1 MRRMEATA
9 PCGKT
14 LSLFPETSV
23 VTKLAANLD
32 DIRYAYRLILG
43 REPDQGGFE
52 HYRNNVL
59 NSNIDPPGIAH
70 FFLNSEEY
78 KNKNRESAELREID
92 FHGIKLYPWIGDDL
106 IGGNIINSGSYE
118 PHVLPRFL
126 ECLKPGS
133 VVLDVGANIG
143 TFSLTAAKAVGREG
157 RVVSVEPVSKNV
169 RSICAGVVGNGF
181 ENVTILPVAA
191 SDRPRVVPILRHPDS
206 SNGIVDVHAG
216 VSVADSYVPTL
227 RLDESL
233 AYLDRIDVI
242 KIDIEGHEPM
252 AWPGIKNL
260 VSRHRPL
267 VFSELNPVAIRNHS
281 HVEAERYLELL
292 FAHTDA
298 ITVLHLEGRVARCTS
313 VDQIMNEWR
322 EVNRQKGLNGE
333 YLIDLMFKAER

>member
-1 MRRMEATA
+1 M
-9 PCGKT
+9 
-14 LSLFPETSV
+14 
-23 VTKLAANLD
+23 TKLTAGPD
-32 DIRYAYRLILG
+32 DVRYAYRLLLG

-52 HYRNNVL
+52 HYKNSVL
-59 NSNIDPPGIAH
+59 SSNIDPPGIAH
-70 FFLNSEEY
+70 FLLNSEEY

-92 FHGIKLYPWIGDDL
+92 FNGIKLYPWIGDDL
-106 IGGNIINSGSYE
+106 IGGNIISSGSYE

-126 ECLKPGS
+126 DCLKPGF

-143 TFSLTAAKAVGREG
+143 TFSLTAAKAVGHTG

-181 ENVTILPVAA
+181 DNVTILPVAA
-191 SDRPRVVPILRHPDS
+191 SDRPRVVPILRHSDS
-206 SNGIVDVHAG
+206 SNGIVDVHAAA
-216 VSVADSYVPTL
+216 SVADAFVPTL
-227 RLDESL
+227 RLDEVL
-233 AYLDRIDVI
+233 AYLDRIDVL

-252 AWPGIKNL
+252 AWPGIANL
-260 VSRHRPL
+260 VSRHRPM

-298 ITVLHLEGRVARCTS
+298 ITVLHLEGRVVRCTS
-313 VDQIMNEWR
+313 VQEIMHEWR

>member
-1 MRRMEATA
+1 
-9 PCGKT
+9 
-14 LSLFPETSV
+14 
-23 VTKLAANLD
+23 VTKLSANVE

-43 REPDQGGFE
+43 REPDQSGFE
-52 HYRNNVL
+52 HYKNNVL
-59 NSNIDPPGIAH
+59 SAGIDPPGIARY
-70 FFLNSEEY
+70 LLESEEY
-78 KNKNRESAELREID
+78 KNKHREISDLREID
-92 FHGIKLYPWIGDDL
+92 FNGIKLFPWIGDDL
-106 IGGNIINSGSYE
+106 IGGNIIDSGSYE

-126 ECLKPGS
+126 DCLKPGF

-143 TFSLTAAKAVGREG
+143 TFSLTAAKAVGSTG

-181 ENVTILPVAA
+181 DNVTILPVAA
-191 SDRPRVVPILRHPDS
+191 SDRPRVVPILRHSDS
-206 SNGIVDVHAG
+206 SNGIVDVHAAA
-216 VSVADSYVPTL
+216 SVADAFVPTL
-227 RLDESL
+227 RLDEVL
-233 AYLDRIDVI
+233 AYIDRIDVL

-252 AWPGIKNL
+252 AWPGIANL
-260 VSRHRPL
+260 VSRHRPM

-298 ITVLHLEGRVARCTS
+298 ITVLHLEGRVVRCTS
-313 VDQIMNEWR
+313 VQEIMHEWR